1 MAKWNDKQQKVI
13 DSRKLS
19 GQILISAAAGS
30 GKTAVLVERILR
42 SILDKTDGEYVNN
55 IDDFLVVTFTRAA
68 AAQMKDKISNK
79 ITELLNEEAG
89 KEFPDKELVDHLL
102 KQQVS
107 VGRAD
112 ICTLD
117 SFSAKV
123 VRENF
128 NVIGIDP
135 SFVTADANLMKLL
148 KDDILSEMFDELFS
162 GKDGRYVSSA
172 DFCELA
178 SFFFRKTDDTD
189 LKNACLKI
197 MRVAETMPE
206 PEPPLGD
213 MDGDELLT
221 AWDAPLLFT
230 TVSAAAEA
238 PDLNGDGCA
247 NSRDA
252 LLLFR
257 RTAR

>member
-102 KQQVS
+102 KQ
-107 VGRAD
+107 R
-112 ICTLD
+112 
-117 SFSAKV
+117 
-123 VRENF
+123 
-128 NVIGIDP
+128 
-135 SFVTADANLMKLL
+135 
-148 KDDILSEMFDELFS
+148 
-162 GKDGRYVSSA
+162 
-172 DFCELA
+172 
-178 SFFFRKTDDTD
+178 
-189 LKNACLKI
+189 
-197 MRVAETMPE
+197 
-206 PEPPLGD
+206 
-213 MDGDELLT
+213 
-221 AWDAPLLFT
+221 
-230 TVSAAAEA
+230 
-238 PDLNGDGCA
+238 
-247 NSRDA
+247 
-252 LLLFR
+252 
-257 RTAR
+257 